1 MSIYGLPENEARA
14 DGLCTARVVS
24 QQRGQYR
31 IVTAAGEC
39 AAVVSGRLRHEAL
52 TPSDFPAVGDFV
64 LADMAQGGEAV
75 IRGVL
80 QRKSSFVRRAA
91 GSARQEQVVA
101 ANVDTVFLC
110 MSLNHNFNVRRLE
123 RYLAMAYDSGASP
136 VVLLTKAD
144 LCADVAAALHALPLA
159 VREGAPVCAVS
170 AAQADGLTALL
181 PYLAPGRTVAF
192 IGSSGVGKSTLI
204 NRLLAE
210 ERLDTQE
217 IGFEDRGRHTTTRR
231 ELFTLPGGAMVI
243 DTPGMRE
250 LGMWDAD
257 GGVSRT
263 FSDIAA
269 LARRCRFRDCTHRTE
284 PGCAVRAAV
293 EQGELAPERLKA
305 WRGLCAENDFA
316 RGAAEHLA
324 AKRQKFKEIAKL
336 NRQAG
341 RG

>member
-1 MSIYGLPENEARA
+1 METISI
-14 DGLCTARVVS
+14 ARVVR
-24 QQRGQYR
+24 QEKGLYGIDFGTGER
-31 IVTAAGEC
+31 AAE
-39 AAVVSGRLRHEAL
+39 VSGKLRFEAAR
-52 TPSDFPAVGDFV
+52 PSDFPAVGDWVEAEAETGGNAIIHRV
-64 LADMAQGGEAV
+64 LGRRSAF
-75 IRGVL
+75 I
-80 QRKSSFVRRAA
+80 RRAA
-91 GSARQEQVVA
+91 GENAEQVVA
-101 ANVDTVFLC
+101 ANVDTVLLC
-110 MSLNHNFNVRRLE
+110 MALNGDFNLRRME
-123 RYLAMAYDSGASP
+123 RYVSIAWESGAAP
-136 VVLLTKAD
+136 VIVLTKKD
-144 LCADVAAALHALPLA
+144 LCADAAARIAEVAAI
-159 VREGAPVCAVS
+159 APGVDVMAVS
-170 AAQADGLTALL
+170 SLEEDGCAALA
-181 PYLAPGRTVAF
+181 PYLKPGKTLSLL
-192 IGSSGVGKSTLI
+192 GTSGVGKSTLV
-204 NRLLAE
+204 NRLLGE
-210 ERLDTQE
+210 ERLQTNGLHGD
-217 IGFEDRGRHTTTRR
+217 DRGRHTTTRR
-231 ELFTLPGGAMVI
+231 QLIELPCGALVM